1 MCGRFVS
8 SSTPDELASYFAAQ
22 LAPPADLAPNYNVA
36 PTEDVFVVYHDGE
49 ARRLDAFRWGLVPP
63 WAKDLA
69 SGSKMINAR
78 AETLTSRN
86 AFRKALEKRRC
97 LIPAD
102 GFYEWTKVP
111 GHRKKQPWYIHRPDG
126 EPYAFA
132 GLWER
137 WRAGAGEPWVL
148 TCSIIT
154 GDANEEMAKLHDR
167 MPIMLPPD
175 RWSAWLDRSR
185 SDVEELSSFL
195 VPAPPQLIAF
205 HPVSTA
211 VNRAGNGAPDAR
223 DGGPRLVEPVST
235 IDPDGT
241 GTDAADRG
249 RGGV

>member
-1 MCGRFVS
+1 VCGRFVS
-8 SSTPDELASYFAAQ
+8 SSTPDELASYFAAE

-36 PTEDVFVVYHDGE
+36 PTEDVLVVRHDGE
-49 ARRLDAFRWGLVPP
+49 ARRLEAFRWGLVPP

-69 SGSKMINAR
+69 SGAKMINAR
-78 AETLTSRN
+78 AETLTSKTV
-86 AFRKALEKRRC
+86 FRKALEQRRC
-97 LIPAD
+97 LVPAD

-137 WRAGAGEPWVL
+137 WRAGAGQPWVL
-148 TCSIIT
+148 TCTIIT
-154 GDANEEMAKLHDR
+154 GAANEAMAPLHDR

-175 RWSAWLDRSR
+175 RWEQWLDRSC
-185 SDVEELSSFL
+185 SDVDGLARLL
-195 VPAPPQLIAF
+195 VPAPAELIAF

-211 VNRAGNGAPDAR
+211 VNRAGNGGPDAPD
-223 DGGPRLVEPVST
+223 GGAGLVEPVAT

-241 GTDAADRG
+241 GVAVPG
-249 RGGV
+249 RGGA